1 MDSLNV
7 PPKYR
12 EMEVILDILFRSSKE
27 LLEASLLLSC
37 LKNSKPSY
45 WFSAH
50 SHCKF
55 TALVEHEEGGE
66 VTKFLALDKC
76 LPGLKFLQIVAIESD
91 PGPCE
96 VQYDEEW
103 LAIAG
108 KFCLSF
114 DLSMWRL
121 WVYYYSPRTSELT
134 TAVLICRRTQLDM
147 QDCRQ
152 LVKSRIEDRGAKP
165 CEFSQ
170 TAPPH
175 NPSHSVSNTTFF
187 WFSP

>member
-1 MDSLNV
+1 MNLIYFFPWNERDMDSLNV

-66 VTKFLALDKC
+66 VTKFLA
-76 LPGLKFLQIVAIESD
+76 
-91 PGPCE
+91 GPCE

-108 KFCLSF
+108 KFSF
-114 DLSMWRL
+114 L
-121 WVYYYSPRTSELT
+121 
-134 TAVLICRRTQLDM
+134 
-147 QDCRQ
+147 
-152 LVKSRIEDRGAKP
+152 
-165 CEFSQ
+165 
-170 TAPPH
+170 
-175 NPSHSVSNTTFF
+175 
-187 WFSP
+187 